1 MSRDVAFA
9 RAGEAHVAYRVIGE
23 GGRVDVVVVAGAL
36 FPFELL
42 VEDRVASRF
51 IAGLAA
57 LGRVLVFDKRG
68 VGLSDPM
75 TDWSRSAQEQ
85 WAEDLVTVIE
95 AAGLERPVVVSWEP
109 HGVARLAASAR
120 PDLFAAMVLVN
131 PAWATRS
138 LLELMRA
145 NAGRPL
151 PNRTIEELAFPSR
164 INDDEFVAWLARAG
178 RSGASPA
185 SAARIWEHVL
195 NYQPAL
201 TPPGIATRTLVLHNR
216 DSRQPEA
223 EVLAVAEEIA
233 GATFVQVAG
242 ADVYPVAGD
251 VDLLITEI
259 AEFVTGG
266 PSGLTPLRYLAA
278 VLFTDLVDSTVRAV
292 DEGDAHWRALLD
304 VHDRTVQ
311 QAVRDHGGRVV
322 KYTGDGVLALM
333 PSATGAL
340 DTAES
345 IRHRLAEQGLRIRA
359 GIHVGDVDVRGDDVS
374 GFAVNVAA
382 RIMNHADADETLV
395 SDAARQATLGSPHR
409 FEATRTTQ
417 LKGLPE
423 QWTLHRHIP

>member
-138 LLELMRA
+138 FSELMRA

-164 INDDEFVAWLARAG
+164 INDDEFTAWLARAG
-178 RSGASPA
+178 RSGGGPA
-185 SAARIWEHVL
+185 S
-195 NYQPAL
+195 
-201 TPPGIATRTLVLHNR
+201 
-216 DSRQPEA
+216 
-223 EVLAVAEEIA
+223 
-233 GATFVQVAG
+233 
-242 ADVYPVAGD
+242 
-251 VDLLITEI
+251 
-259 AEFVTGG
+259 
-266 PSGLTPLRYLAA
+266 
-278 VLFTDLVDSTVRAV
+278 
-292 DEGDAHWRALLD
+292 
-304 VHDRTVQ
+304 
-311 QAVRDHGGRVV
+311 GGR
-322 KYTGDGVLALM
+322 
-333 PSATGAL
+333 
-340 DTAES
+340 
-345 IRHRLAEQGLRIRA
+345 
-359 GIHVGDVDVRGDDVS
+359 
-374 GFAVNVAA
+374 
-382 RIMNHADADETLV
+382 
-395 SDAARQATLGSPHR
+395 
-409 FEATRTTQ
+409 
-417 LKGLPE
+417 
-423 QWTLHRHIP
+423 